1 MCFLK
6 HIFGYTALHK
16 TVDRLNL
23 RLEWYVYVNTTTRSL
38 RGKKLDKLRG
48 IDSHEAPPWL
58 APTGKFSVSI
68 VDRRKWVFSTSFL
81 RPFD

>member
-23 RLEWYVYVNTTTRSL
+23 RLEWYVYVNNTTRSL

-48 IDSHEAPPWL
+48 IDD
-58 APTGKFSVSI
+58 FSLYCRSSEMGLLY
-68 VDRRKWVFSTSFL
+68 FFC
-81 RPFD
+81 